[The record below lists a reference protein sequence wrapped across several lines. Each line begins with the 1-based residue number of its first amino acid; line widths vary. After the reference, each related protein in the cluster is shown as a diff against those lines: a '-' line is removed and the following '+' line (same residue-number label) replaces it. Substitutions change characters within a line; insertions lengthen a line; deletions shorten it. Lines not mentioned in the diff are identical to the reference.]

1 MMQERNSHRDAPVRR
16 RSVANAHVAHPS
28 GRGAAVAS
36 GESANA
42 EDAPVKRTGTVKLP
56 EGSVSAPEPR
66 ERRASGRTSG
76 EAAGRTSGRASGE
89 VAGRTSGRASG
100 RASGEV
106 AGRVVGE
113 TTGRAAGKAAS
124 KVPAENESS
133 STAQKTLRKVGRTVK
148 PVALK
153 VYDAL
158 SPLNPASFD
167 LRRRVAIILAA
178 VVLVVTLAG
187 AIMGGNA
194 GSLQAEVAD
203 QQAQYD
209 QLQSSN
215 EQTQTALDNREKALK
230 DYYG

>member
-1 MMQERNSHRDAPVRR
+1 MMQKSNSHRDAPVRR

-42 EDAPVKRTGTVKLP
+42 EDAPVKR
-56 EGSVSAPEPR
+56 
-66 ERRASGRTSG
+66 
-76 EAAGRTSGRASGE
+76 
-89 VAGRTSGRASG
+89 
-100 RASGEV
+100 
-106 AGRVVGE
+106 
-113 TTGRAAGKAAS
+113 AAGKAAS

-133 STAQKTLRKVGRTVK
+133 STAQKVLRKVGRTVK

-167 LRRRVAIILAA
+167 LRRRVAVILAA

-187 AIMGGNA
+187 AIVGGNA

-215 EQTQTALDNREKALK
+215 EQTQTALDNREKSLK